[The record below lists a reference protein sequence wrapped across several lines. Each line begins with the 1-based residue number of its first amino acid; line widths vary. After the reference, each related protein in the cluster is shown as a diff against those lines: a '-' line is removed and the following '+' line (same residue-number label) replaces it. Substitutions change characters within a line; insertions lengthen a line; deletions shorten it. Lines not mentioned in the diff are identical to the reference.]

1 LTRAEN
7 ENILLADELHLKSEQ
22 WKVIANA
29 YDDEQAQTLQHN
41 RFLQEQLDLAKTKYD
56 VVHSKLD
63 SSVELSTNRSNL
75 ITCRQFCWT
84 LLTVTMF

>member
-41 RFLQEQLDLAKTKYD
+41 RFLQEQLDLA
-56 VVHSKLD
+56 
-63 SSVELSTNRSNL
+63 
-75 ITCRQFCWT
+75 
-84 LLTVTMF
+84 